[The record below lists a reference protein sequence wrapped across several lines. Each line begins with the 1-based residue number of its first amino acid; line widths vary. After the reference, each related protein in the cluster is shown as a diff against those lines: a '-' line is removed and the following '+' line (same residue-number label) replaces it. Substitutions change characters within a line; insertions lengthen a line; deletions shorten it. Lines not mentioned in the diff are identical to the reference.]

1 MTQLITLLMLLGLVG
16 CQEREIKV
24 REAFTSARISRDQ
37 KIGLFVF
44 KREHYY
50 PGTMGLLGPGT
61 PDKFVVN
68 VSMIGSYDMATGNVR
83 VLYRRDNGNRWVDE
97 SNDFGIVDA
106 FGSRALI
113 YADGDYH
120 WLDLNSGELTKIPL
134 IAELTSR
141 GRGQG
146 QVILVDE
153 LGSLILINKAFG
165 QTMNYSAPEEIWLR
179 RPNGEYERMV
189 QGSAT
194 FGDFYNVKVNEL
206 YFYSGVDR
214 SYVAYNLQTRVRR
227 KCAEKEVPRRWA
239 DLLTAD
245 FLTGDHG
252 SPQPTIGKKV
262 DGKWIRHTAQIDTS
276 KLR

>member
-1 MTQLITLLMLLGLVG
+1 MTQLIVVLMLLGGAG

-24 REAFTSARISRDQ
+24 REAFTSARISHDE

-50 PGTMGLLGPGT
+50 PGSMGLLGPGT
-61 PDKFVVN
+61 PDKFVIN
-68 VSMIGSYDMATGNVR
+68 TSMIGSYDMATGAVR
-83 VLYRRDNGNRWVDE
+83 VLYRRDNGNSWVNE
-97 SNDFGIVDA
+97 SNDFRIVDA
-106 FGSRALI
+106 FGSRGLI

-134 IAELTSR
+134 IDELTSR

-153 LGSLILINKAFG
+153 QGSLIFINKAFG
-165 QTMNYSAPEEIWLR
+165 QAMNYSAPYEMWLR

-189 QGSAT
+189 QGSANA
-194 FGDFYNVKVNEL
+194 GDFYDVKNNEL
-206 YFYSGVDR
+206 YFYSPADR
-214 SYVAYNLQTRVRR
+214 SYVAYNLQTRLRR
-227 KCAEKEVPRRWA
+227 KCAEKEVPKRWA
-239 DLLTAD
+239 ASLTAD

-252 SPQPTIGKKV
+252 SPQPTIGTKV
-262 DGKWIRHTAQIDTS
+262 NGKWDRHPAQIDTS

>member
-1 MTQLITLLMLLGLVG
+1 MTQLIALLMLLGLTG

-24 REAFTSARISRDQ
+24 REAFTSSQISHDE

-50 PGTMGLLGPGT
+50 PGSMGLLGPGT
-61 PDKFVVN
+61 PDKYVIN

-83 VLYRRDNGNRWVDE
+83 VLYRRDNGDHWVDE
-97 SNDFGIVDA
+97 SKDFQIGDV

-113 YADGDYH
+113 FADGDYH
-120 WLDLNSGELTKIPL
+120 WLDLNSGALTKIPL
-134 IAELTSR
+134 IDELTSR

-165 QTMNYSAPEEIWLR
+165 QAMNYSAPQEIWLR

-189 QGSAT
+189 PGSANA
-194 FGDFYNVKVNEL
+194 GNYYNVKDNEL
-206 YFYSGVDR
+206 YFYSPQER
-214 SYVAYNLQTRVRR
+214 SYIAYNLQTRVRR
-227 KCAEKEVPRRWA
+227 KCAEKEVPKRWA
-239 DLLTAD
+239 EGLTAD

-252 SPQPTIGKKV
+252 SPQPTIGKRV
-262 DGKWIRHTAQIDTS
+262 DGKWDRHPAKIDTS

>member
-1 MTQLITLLMLLGLVG
+1 MTQLITLLMLLGLAG

-24 REAFTSARISRDQ
+24 REGFTSARISHDE

-68 VSMIGSYDMATGNVR
+68 ASMIGSYDMATGDVR

-97 SNDFGIVDA
+97 SHDFGIVDA

-165 QTMNYSAPEEIWLR
+165 QAMNYSAPEEIWLR

-194 FGDFYNVKVNEL
+194 FGDFYGVRNNEL
-206 YFYSGVDR
+206 YFYSQADR

-239 DLLTAD
+239 DGLTAD

-262 DGKWIRHTAQIDTS
+262 DGKWIRQPAKIDTS

>member
-1 MTQLITLLMLLGLVG
+1 MRYSLMTQLITLLMLLGLAG

-24 REAFTSARISRDQ
+24 REGFTSARISRDE

-68 VSMIGSYDMATGNVR
+68 VSMIGSYDMATGDVR

-97 SNDFGIVDA
+97 SNDFGITDA

-134 IAELTSR
+134 I
-141 GRGQG
+141 
-146 QVILVDE
+146 
-153 LGSLILINKAFG
+153 
-165 QTMNYSAPEEIWLR
+165 
-179 RPNGEYERMV
+179 
-189 QGSAT
+189 
-194 FGDFYNVKVNEL
+194 
-206 YFYSGVDR
+206 
-214 SYVAYNLQTRVRR
+214 
-227 KCAEKEVPRRWA
+227 
-239 DLLTAD
+239 
-245 FLTGDHG
+245 
-252 SPQPTIGKKV
+252 
-262 DGKWIRHTAQIDTS
+262 
-276 KLR
+276 